1 MNGPQSYINAAC
13 AQRANRGLPSVQA
26 NRGGPMSGQLIVVKA
41 ARDEEAGVW
50 YVESSDVPGLNA
62 EAETLEALIELLPP
76 IVQDL
81 IDEGA
86 LDGIDGLDMR
96 DRDLPIEL
104 IAHASTRLR
113 IRAAA

>member
-1 MNGPQSYINAAC
+1 
-13 AQRANRGLPSVQA
+13 
-26 NRGGPMSGQLIVVKA
+26 MSGQVIVVKA

-62 EAETLEALIELLPP
+62 EADTLETLIEKLPP

-81 IDEGA
+81 IDDGA
-86 LDGIDGLDMR
+86 LDGVVGFDAH

-113 IRAAA
+113 IRDAA

>member
-1 MNGPQSYINAAC
+1 
-13 AQRANRGLPSVQA
+13 
-26 NRGGPMSGQLIVVKA
+26 MSGQLIVVKA
-41 ARDEEAGVW
+41 ARDEEARVW

-62 EAETLEALIELLPP
+62 EAETLEALIEKLPP

-86 LDGIDGLDMR
+86 LDGIGGLDAG
-96 DRDLPIEL
+96 DRELPIEL

-113 IRAAA
+113 VRDTA